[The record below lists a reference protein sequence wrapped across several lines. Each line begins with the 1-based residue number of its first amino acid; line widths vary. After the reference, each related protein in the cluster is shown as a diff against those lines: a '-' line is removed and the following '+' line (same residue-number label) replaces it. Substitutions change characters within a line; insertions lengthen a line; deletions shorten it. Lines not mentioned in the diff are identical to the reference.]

1 MQKELSLQLTSAVL
15 LSAVSLSGCK
25 PSQSATLDPL
35 RRDRLVAVETVGDA
49 RAQVGQYTGVV
60 GARVSSDLGFRI
72 QGKVTERLVDTGQVV
87 KRGQPLMRMDPTD
100 YTHALMAQSGNV
112 AAARAHWIQASA
124 DERRNRGLVA
134 TGAISHAAYDEVK
147 AAADS
152 AKALLDAATAQQ
164 RVARNQEDYALLLAD
179 SDGTIVETLA
189 EPGQVVAAGQ
199 AVVRLAHAGPR
210 EAVVNLPE
218 TIRPAIGSVA
228 TASLYGGN
236 LQVNARLRQLS
247 DAADPRT
254 RTFEARYV
262 MGGEGA
268 VAPLGATVT
277 IGVDHDRETHL
288 LSIPLGAIDD
298 EGHGPGVWVVDPK
311 TSNVA
316 YRLVHVESLGGETVE
331 LSDGLTTGET
341 IVATGGHYLH
351 EGEHVRLASLQ
362 AAMQ

>member
-1 MQKELSLQLTSAVL
+1 MQKELSLTLASAVL
-15 LSAVSLSGCK
+15 LSAFGLAGCK
-25 PSQSATLDPL
+25 PSQSATVDP
-35 RRDRLVAVETVGDA
+35 RTRDRLVAVARVGG
-49 RAQVGQYTGVV
+49 AQAQIGQYTGVV
-60 GARVSSDLGFRI
+60 GARISSDLGFRI

-87 KRGQPLMRMDPTD
+87 KRGQPLMRIDPTD
-100 YTHALMAQSGNV
+100 YTHAVVAQSGNV

-134 TGAISHAAYDEVK
+134 TGAISRAAYDQFK

-152 AKALLDAATAQQ
+152 AKALLDAAIAQE
-164 RVARNQEDYALLLAD
+164 RVAKNQEDYALLVAD
-179 SDGTIVETLA
+179 SDGTIVDTLA
-189 EPGQVVAAGQ
+189 EPGQVVAVGQ
-199 AVVRLAHAGPR
+199 VVVRLAHAGPR

-218 TIRPAIGSVA
+218 TMRPRIGSLA

-254 RTFEARYV
+254 RTFEATYV

-277 IGVDHDRETHL
+277 IGVGQDRGGTL
-288 LSIPLGAIDD
+288 LSVPLGAIDD
-298 EGHGPGVWVVDPK
+298 EGHGPGVWVVDPNTAK
-311 TSNVA
+311 VT
-316 YRLVHVESLGGETVE
+316 YRLVHVQSLGAETVE
-331 LSDGLTTGET
+331 LSDGLTPGET

-351 EGEHVRLASLQ
+351 AGEHVRLATLQ
-362 AAMQ
+362 ASMQ